1 MIKVLCYLL
10 GISFLAYIARKSK
23 PNSDSIDHS
32 NYPMKSD
39 SKLIFDG
46 DDGDDGDGLSD

>member
-10 GISFLAYIARKSK
+10 GISLLAYISRKS
-23 PNSDSIDHS
+23 NSNSIDHS

-39 SKLIFDG
+39 NKLIFDG
-46 DDGDDGDGLSD
+46 DDGDNGDGLSD

>member
-10 GISFLAYIARKSK
+10 GISLLAYIARKTN
-23 PNSDSIDHS
+23 PNSIDSSDH
-32 NYPMKSD
+32 PMKSD
-39 SKLIFDG
+39 SKFIFDG